1 MNARRIGVI
10 AAKEL
15 KDALRD
21 RRTILAMIL
30 IPIIVLPILMFL
42 PVFLASP
49 ERNPVRVAVIQSDN
63 TSDDFLAT
71 LSSTQ
76 VHIVRIEREEN
87 ITRLI
92 QNGDYELGMIL
103 PPNFSRIFEGP
114 DKTATITVFVDQSS
128 TRGTIAFSLVQ
139 DAVTEYAKNV
149 VEERLAQTGLP
160 PEALNP
166 IETEVRAV
174 SVTGVGAIFLVIL
187 LPLFLGI
194 YAVTGAMYFIMDTT
208 AGEKE
213 RKTLEALLTMPATRT
228 EIVLGKFLIAVLIAL
243 VSSVLAITG
252 MMAGA
257 VFLVGAAGAGEPAA
271 AGIAISFTNLLLIGL
286 ATLVLAMTSASIEMV
301 ISIFARSF
309 KEAQNLLSPLTIVV
323 VVPAMAMQ
331 YMSEQTL
338 RSLELA
344 PILNAMLIIRDALLN
359 KVAAGNLAIELASAF
374 VYMVIALAIAIRIFN
389 SEKAMARY

>member
-1 MNARRIGVI
+1 MNLRRIEVI

-30 IPIIVLPILMFL
+30 IPIIVLPVLMFL
-42 PVFLASP
+42 PMFLASP
-49 ERNPVRVAVIQSDN
+49 ERNPVRVAVIQSDS

-71 LSSTQ
+71 LASAQ
-76 VHIVRIEREEN
+76 VHIVRIGREEN
-87 ITRLI
+87 MTKLI
-92 QNGDYELGMIL
+92 QNGEYELGMVL
-103 PPNFSRIFEGP
+103 PPNFSRILEGP

-139 DAVTEYAKNV
+139 DAVTRYAKKV
-149 VEERLAQTGLP
+149 VEERLAETGLP

-174 SVTGVGAIFLVIL
+174 TVTGAGAIFLVIL

-243 VSSVLAITG
+243 LSSVLAILG

-257 VFLVGAAGAGEPAA
+257 VFLVGAAGAGESSAP
-271 AGIAISFTNLLLIGL
+271 GLSISLTNLLLIGL
-286 ATLVLAMTSASIEMV
+286 ATLVLAMTSASLEMV

-309 KEAQNLLSPLTIVV
+309 KEAQNLLSPLTLVV
-323 VVPAMAMQ
+323 VVPTMAMQ

-338 RSLELA
+338 RALEIA

-359 KVAAGNLAIELASAF
+359 KVAASNLALELASAF
-374 VYMVIALAIAIRIFN
+374 VYMVIALAIAIKIFN